1 MKNAYM
7 SFILRDIMTCIE
19 DILLK
24 NIEDYKKAKLVETIL
39 LEQGFKC
46 FVEVDSKYVRIE
58 ELENHY
64 GLTEEKLHDILE
76 LENIETAKLRNE
88 MGVYNIFYIP
98 LKP

>member
-1 MKNAYM
+1 
-7 SFILRDIMTCIE
+7 MTSLE
-19 DILLK
+19 EILLK

-64 GLTEEKLHDILE
+64 TLTKEMLHEVLE
-76 LENIETAKLRNE
+76 LENIETAKLRTQ
-88 MGVYNIFYIP
+88 MGVFNVFYIR
-98 LKP
+98 LKS

>member
-1 MKNAYM
+1 
-7 SFILRDIMTCIE
+7 MTSLE
-19 DILLK
+19 EILLK

-64 GLTEEKLHDILE
+64 TLTKEKLHEVLE
-76 LENIETAKLRNE
+76 LENIETAKLRTQ
-88 MGVYNIFYIP
+88 MGVFNVFYIR
-98 LKP
+98 LKS